1 MDCSDSAREDSRGLG
16 DTTPVGNRA
25 PDIVI
30 RGMDYEHTLGVPG
43 THRDIMFGYE
53 LMGVGQTFNA
63 MVPGRALEVCE
74 FSLANYITLR
84 ATGNDWLTAIPVFP
98 YRAFR
103 HSLAVTRKESPLT
116 SLRELGGRRVGVED
130 YSMTAAVWFRAL
142 LREEYGVDHRSIT
155 WVTRPAQRLPRPAGA
170 TVETIDADLEHLVGE
185 GAIDALLAVSS
196 RDARLPANERR
207 LRPLLPDPEREERAY
222 YERTRIYP
230 IHHTIVVRNDVL
242 ERFPG
247 IVGVLCGAYESAKAQ
262 AYQRRLGASL
272 VPWASAHWARTFDL
286 FEGDPRPYGW
296 TPANR
301 AIVERLA
308 ANLHEQGF
316 IPAVPDVDRLFALPT
331 TAP

>member
-1 MDCSDSAREDSRGLG
+1 MTHA
-16 DTTPVGNRA
+16 A
-25 PDIVI
+25 QPDIVI
-30 RGMDYEHTLGVPG
+30 RGMEYEHTLGVPG
-43 THRDIMFGYE
+43 RHGNVTLGYAPARIQE
-53 LMGVGQTFNA
+53 TFDA

-103 HSLAVTRKESPLT
+103 QSLAVTRRQSPLT
-116 SLRELGGRRVGVED
+116 SLRELAGRRVGVED

-170 TVETIDADLEHLVGE
+170 TVEIIDADLERLAVDG
-185 GAIDALLAVSS
+185 GIDALLAVSS
-196 RDARLPANERR
+196 RDSKLPAAERR

-222 YERTRIYP
+222 YERTRVFP
-230 IHHTIVVRNDVL
+230 IHHCIVLRNDVL

-247 IVGVLCGAYESAKAQ
+247 IADVLYGAYESAKRR
-262 AYQRRLGASL
+262 AYERRLGTTL
-272 VPWASAHWARTFDL
+272 VPWSGAHWARTLDL
-286 FEGDPRPYGW
+286 FGGDPLPYGW

-301 AIVERLA
+301 SIVERLA

-316 IPAVPDVDRLFALPT
+316 IPAVPEVDRLFAMP
-331 TAP
+331 A

>member
-1 MDCSDSAREDSRGLG
+1 M
-16 DTTPVGNRA
+16 TRA
-25 PDIVI
+25 PQPDIVI

-43 THRDIMFGYE
+43 LHQNVTFGYE
-53 LMGVGQTFNA
+53 VMGVGDTFAA

-103 HSLAVTRKESPLT
+103 HSLAVTRKESALL
-116 SLRELGGRRVGVED
+116 SLRELAGRRVGVDD

-142 LREEYGVDHRSIT
+142 LREEYGVDHRSVT
-155 WVTRPAQRLPRPAGA
+155 WVTRPQQRLPRPAGA
-170 TVETIDADLEHLVGE
+170 TVEMTDADLEMLVGN

-196 RDARLPANERR
+196 RDAKLPSHERR
-207 LRPLLPDPEREERAY
+207 LRALLPDPEREERAY

-230 IHHTIVVRNDVL
+230 IHHCIVVRNDVL

-247 IVGVLCGAYESAKAQ
+247 IVDVLYGAYASAKAR

-272 VPWASAHWARTFDL
+272 VPWSGAHWSRTFDL
-286 FEGDPRPYGW
+286 FDGDPRPYGW

-301 AIVERLA
+301 AVVERLA

-316 IPAVPDVDRLFALPT
+316 IPAVPDVDRLFTMPATGP
-331 TAP
+331 